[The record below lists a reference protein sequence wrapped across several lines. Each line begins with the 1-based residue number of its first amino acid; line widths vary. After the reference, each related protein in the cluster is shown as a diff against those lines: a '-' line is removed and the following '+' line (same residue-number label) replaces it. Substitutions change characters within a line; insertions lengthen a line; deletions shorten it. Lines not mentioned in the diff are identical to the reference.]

1 MDLSEHDRSRV
12 AVWIENGLY
21 DPAATDAADR
31 LELLSWIEA
40 HGATVPQMVAACETR
55 QLNALVGDLRLRPG
69 VRFTLTETA
78 TRTGLDAELVR
89 KLRRAGGL
97 PDVADDE
104 PVYNDGDVEM
114 FKLFAM
120 ARELFSTGELVHFV
134 RVVGG
139 SLRRVAEAASEMF
152 MRDVE
157 AGLSEKGTELDQ
169 AKANLVAIE
178 LVQSAVGLFDPMFRA
193 HLESGTANTRRARSG
208 SADYS
213 TTPLTVG
220 FVDLNGFTARS
231 GAMSA
236 TELLELV
243 VEFEAAAVDLVAE
256 NGGRLIKL
264 IGDEVM
270 FSTVDSDAACRIGSK
285 LIERAGSWGSNAR
298 GGVAQGLVIT
308 SGGDIYG
315 ETVNLASRIADL
327 AVPGELLVNSA
338 VTTSASGMVFEP
350 AGRRQLKGF
359 ADPVQ
364 LWSLK
369 AT

>member
-1 MDLSEHDRSRV
+1 MDLSEHDPSRV
-12 AVWIENGLY
+12 AVWIDNGLY
-21 DPAATDAADR
+21 DPAATGAAER
-31 LELLSWIEA
+31 LEVLSWIEA
-40 HGATVPQMVAACETR
+40 HGATIPQMVAACEAR
-55 QLNALVGDLRLRPG
+55 QLLALVGDLRLRPG
-69 VRFTLTETA
+69 VHLSLTETA
-78 TRTGLDAELVR
+78 ARTGLDIELVR
-89 KLRRAGGL
+89 RLRRAGGL

-104 PVYNDGDVEM
+104 KVYSDADAEM
-114 FKLFAM
+114 FALFAL
-120 ARELFSTGELVHFV
+120 ASGFFSTDELVHYV

-139 SLRRVAEAASEMF
+139 SLRRIAEAASEMF

-157 AGLSEKGTELDQ
+157 AGLSEKGTELDR
-169 AKANLVAIE
+169 AKANLAAVE
-178 LVQSAVGLFDPMFRA
+178 LVQSAVGMFEPMFRA
-193 HLESGTANTRRARSG
+193 HLETGTASSRRARSG
-208 SADYS
+208 TFDYS

-236 TELLELV
+236 SELLELV
-243 VEFEAAAVDLVAE
+243 VEFEAAAVDLVTE
-256 NGGRLIKL
+256 HGGRLIKL

-338 VTTSASGMVFEP
+338 VTSSASGMVFEP

-369 AT
+369 VT